1 MTDKTQWYW
10 RSIAFA
16 SSWLILGGSVH
27 APNRRQEICR
37 GYQDLHHHRF
47 LILPSQFDLDTQ
59 LRVNASFLA
68 IFAVALIT
76 AGIALTGLTC
86 YGVRNW
92 LFHADAVFLPALS
105 SCALGLLTVFYCF
118 LISGRYVWNTGALLT
133 TIAAAVSTVVYGCLL
148 VWAHR
153 RISFLKHSPTGAH
166 IPLTSP
172 AYIPAGSTTYSS
184 PNGPISD
191 PAYYRNF
198 VENMYPGAWTAA
210 SGHVTTAPASV
221 ESAPTYQPPPVT
233 SLVISEEEATRQQ
246 MLLLLRDKN
255 GNDITPQTAH
265 NPSYHIDW
273 DDTEGD
279 DDREPLNPNNAPPQ
293 SRGHQ
298 HPYAGYYAP
307 SSTGNLSI
315 VSAVPSQAAT
325 PTRQQ
330 HLGLPTQR
338 STGGQSDHG
347 WESGGSFVS
356 QASSQSQNQASRDGL
371 RPAPADPARLSRLS
385 MDREVRRR
393 QIEMGM

>member
-1 MTDKTQWYW
+1 MRRQKPEYESLDSLSIDRESVPWYW

-16 SSWLILGGSVH
+16 SSWLILGG
-27 APNRRQEICR
+27 
-37 GYQDLHHHRF
+37 F
-47 LILPSQFDLDTQ
+47 LILPSQFDSDSQ

-68 IFAVALIT
+68 IFAVALVT

-118 LISGRYVWNTGALLT
+118 LISSRYVWNTGALLT
-133 TIAAAVSTVVYGCLL
+133 TIAAAMSALVYGCLL
-148 VWAHR
+148 FWAHR

-166 IPLTSP
+166 VHLTSQ
-172 AYIPAGSTTYSS
+172 AYIPPGSTTYSS

-198 VENMYPGAWTAA
+198 IENMYPGARTAA
-210 SGHVTTAPASV
+210 SGTATTVLASA
-221 ESAPTYQPPPVT
+221 ESAPTYQSSSVANIT
-233 SLVISEEEATRQQ
+233 ISEEEATRQQ
-246 MLLLLRDKN
+246 MLLLLRDSN
-255 GNDITPQTAH
+255 GNAITPQPAH

-279 DDREPLNPNNAPPQ
+279 DDREPLNPSSAPPQ
-293 SRGHQ
+293 RSSYQ

-307 SSTGNLSI
+307 SLTGNLSV
-315 VSAVPSQAAT
+315 VSAIPSQAAT
-325 PTRQQ
+325 PTQQQ
-330 HLGLPTQR
+330 HLGLPGER
-338 STGGQSDHG
+338 FEYG
-347 WESGGSFVS
+347 WENGESFVS
-356 QASSQSQNQASRDGL
+356 HASVYSQSQPSRDGL
-371 RPAPADPARLSRLS
+371 RPAVADPARLSRLS
-385 MDREVRRR
+385 MDREARRR